1 VGRGIFMLK
10 MNSKNHSLINE
21 KLKLEISVLKMD
33 LVKREAEL
41 ELIKEDIITKKF
53 ARRVLKLTTT
63 LTGLSLIVTVLVHFG
78 IIPKS

>member
-1 VGRGIFMLK
+1 MLK